1 MKSVRD
7 KKADRQIDRML
18 SQALTQKA
26 KPDAALQQRICSQW
40 KEKREMNQN
49 RKWIVAAA
57 ASVCVL
63 AVTVSVGA
71 AGRYLSSRQ
80 VAEEFNMDNM
90 AKAFSKGDG
99 IEINQTQHYGEY
111 NVTLLGVASG
121 ANLGWPQP
129 EEIAKEKTY
138 AVVAIEKT
146 DGTPM
151 PDGTDD
157 NEMPQD
163 FFVSP
168 LIEGYNPVNFNVMT
182 MDGFVTW
189 DVMNGVQYRVVECDN
204 VEIFADHKLRLCV
217 MDSTF
222 YNNDAYN
229 YNPQTGAITQNID
242 YAGMNLLFDLPLDK
256 EKADPQKV
264 EEYLKDFTLM
274 FPEADETDKDDST
287 ISSQQDPAG
296 DEELTE
302 EYVDYIT
309 SKQWKRDVA
318 QSKRM
323 IAKTTM
329 NHPEEGTYT
338 LDYQIE
344 LEDGAKSSGTYY
356 FYDREFINGVA
367 VQRSYFSSSEA
378 GMFHREIAVAEKQ
391 EDGTVT
397 LRAYVGLVPESEIN
411 SESDTDEAVIQEA
424 EE

>member
-1 MKSVRD
+1 M
-7 KKADRQIDRML
+7 
-18 SQALTQKA
+18 
-26 KPDAALQQRICSQW
+26 
-40 KEKREMNQN
+40 
-49 RKWIVAAA
+49 
-57 ASVCVL
+57 
-63 AVTVSVGA
+63 
-71 AGRYLSSRQ
+71 
-80 VAEEFNMDNM
+80 
-90 AKAFSKGDG
+90 
-99 IEINQTQHYGEY
+99 
-111 NVTLLGVASG
+111 
-121 ANLGWPQP
+121 
-129 EEIAKEKTY
+129 
-138 AVVAIEKT
+138 
-146 DGTPM
+146 
-151 PDGTDD
+151 
-157 NEMPQD
+157 
-163 FFVSP
+163 
-168 LIEGYNPVNFNVMT
+168 
-182 MDGFVTW
+182 
-189 DVMNGVQYRVVECDN
+189 
-204 VEIFADHKLRLCV
+204 EIFADHKLRLCV

-229 YNPQTGAITQNID
+229 YDPQTGAITQNMD

-287 ISSQQDPAG
+287 ISSQQDSAG
-296 DEELTE
+296 DAELTE

-329 NHPEEGTYT
+329 NHPEEGAYT